1 MIFTTVNIGAYN
13 NTKGFKRKPISCTL
27 QDGRE
32 GFYFDDN
39 KATELTANGISFETI
54 TKEDLI
60 EV

>member
-32 GFYFDDN
+32 GFYLAEN
-39 KATELTANGISFETI
+39 KAAELDEKGISFETI
-54 TKEDLI
+54 TKEDLT